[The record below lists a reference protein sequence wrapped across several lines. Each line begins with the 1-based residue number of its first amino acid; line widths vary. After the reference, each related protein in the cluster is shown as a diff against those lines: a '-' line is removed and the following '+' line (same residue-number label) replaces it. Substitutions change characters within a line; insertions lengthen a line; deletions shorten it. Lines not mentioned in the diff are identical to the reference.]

1 MLDRRGSCCGASLVF
16 YVCSSARRSTPAGTG
31 APPRPARIP
40 GGRLSTGPRVGDTIM
55 EHSAMHK
62 KSSALGWKGTTFLLV
77 MIPAMVLLPLW
88 FLFLGPKLRH
98 DKLVKNGKQVP
109 GRLLDVEETGT
120 YINDA
125 PELEIRAEF
134 RREDGTLDTASTDF
148 VPSLR
153 SIHLFQTGATAVIA
167 YDPEDP
173 DEITIIGLGEVEDAP
188 AAPVTSVPVMERTVD
203 SLRQIADSLRRV
215 GDSLRRETGR

>member
-1 MLDRRGSCCGASLVF
+1 MR
-16 YVCSSARRSTPAGTG
+16 
-31 APPRPARIP
+31 
-40 GGRLSTGPRVGDTIM
+40 
-55 EHSAMHK
+55 K

-77 MIPAMVLLPLW
+77 LIPAMVLLPLW

-98 DKLVKNGKQVP
+98 DKLLKNGRQVS

-120 YINDA
+120 VINDS
-125 PELEIRAEF
+125 PELEIVVEF
-134 RREDGTLDTASTDF
+134 KREDGILDTSTTDF

-153 SIHLFQTGATAVIA
+153 SIHLFQTGSRAVVA

-173 DEITIIGLGEVEDAP
+173 EEITIVSLGGSEDAP
-188 AAPVTSVPVMERTVD
+188 PAPGSSAPAMERTVD